1 MKFEEAKIGME
12 VIWNGST
19 KMKGTITIIDTQDK
33 SVLVVS
39 DDEFFKL
46 WFFDDSENPTFDL
59 KTLKPYNSIQLTKKP
74 PKFDID
80 LRDSKEFQSYV
91 ETVIAKY
98 EKEFLPEGTCLTH
111 VSIRKDGE
119 IVVKDNSG
127 KTGISKCHPDDA
139 FNIEVGLQL
148 AMKRLAERLPFIPKD
163 GEEYYSILPTS
174 GTVYSSVYYGG
185 IFSDAF
191 NKAMGNCFRTEKVA
205 KENKDKIMARYEN
218 ILKLAELNAVG
229 DKG

>member
-12 VIWNGST
+12 VIWNEST

-39 DDEFFKL
+39 DDKFFKL
-46 WFFDDSENPTFDL
+46 WFFDDSKDPKFDL
-59 KTLKPYNSIQLTKKP
+59 KTLKLYNSIQLTKKT

-80 LRDSKEFQSYV
+80 LIDSKEFQSYV

-127 KTGISKCHPDDA
+127 NTGISKCHPDDA
-139 FNIEVGLQL
+139 FNLEVGLQL
-148 AMKRLAERLPFIPKD
+148 AIKRLAKKTPFVPKD
-163 GEEYYSILPTS
+163 GEEYYSILLSIEKPYKSTF
-174 GTVYSSVYYGG
+174 YEY
-185 IFSDAF
+185 IFSDEL
-191 NKAMGNCFRTEKVA
+191 NKAIGNYFRTEEEAEKNKGKIISRFKTLLKYAELIA
-205 KENKDKIMARYEN
+205 KE
-218 ILKLAELNAVG
+218 

>member
-1 MKFEEAKIGME
+1 MKFEEAKVGMK
-12 VIWNGST
+12 VSGKGMT
-19 KMKGTITIIDTQDK
+19 GTIVVIDK
-33 SVLVVS
+33 SDKSDKSCLISFS
-39 DDEFFKL
+39 DDINL
-46 WFFDDSENPTFDL
+46 WFWDDDKRDHLRFSL
-59 KTLKPYNSIQLTKKP
+59 KDIEVMSTDVKV
-74 PKFDID
+74 PKFDTG
-80 LRDSKEFQSYV
+80 LSDSAEFTGYLNALKDKYNKLLDANTYV
-91 ETVIAKY
+91 TE
-98 EKEFLPEGTCLTH
+98 
-111 VSIRKDGE
+111 VSISENGTIK
-119 IVVKDNSG
+119 VKDNQG
-127 KTGISKCHPDDA
+127 NKAKAKCHPDDA

-148 AMKRLAERLPFIPKD
+148 AIKRLAERLPFIPKD

>member
-19 KMKGTITIIDTQDK
+19 KIKGTITIIDTQDK

-39 DDEFFKL
+39 DDKFFKL
-46 WFFDDSENPTFDL
+46 WFFDDSKDPKFDL
-59 KTLKPYNSIQLTKKP
+59 KTLKPYNSIQLTKKT

-80 LRDSKEFQSYV
+80 LIDSKEFQSYV
-91 ETVIAKY
+91 ETVISKY
-98 EKEFLPEGTCLTH
+98 EKEFLPDGTCLTH

-148 AMKRLAERLPFIPKD
+148 AIKRLAKKTPFVPKD
-163 GEEYYSILPTS
+163 GEEYYSILLSIEKPYKSTF
-174 GTVYSSVYYGG
+174 YEY
-185 IFSDAF
+185 IFSDEL
-191 NKAMGNCFRTEKVA
+191 NKAIGNYFRTEEEAEKNKGKIISRFKTLLKYAELIA
-205 KENKDKIMARYEN
+205 KE
-218 ILKLAELNAVG
+218 

>member
-12 VIWNGST
+12 VIWNGSI
-19 KMKGTITIIDTQDK
+19 KMKGTITIIDTQNK

-39 DDEFFKL
+39 DDKFLKL
-46 WFFDDSENPTFDL
+46 WFFDDTKFDL
-59 KTLKPYNSIQLTKKP
+59 KTLKPYNSIQLTKKT

-80 LRDSKEFQSYV
+80 LIDSKEFQDYFKSV
-91 ETVIAKY
+91 VAKY
-98 EKEFLPEGTCLTH
+98 TKEPLPNGTHITD
-111 VSIRKDGE
+111 VSIYKDGKT
-119 IVVKDNSG
+119 VVKDNQG
-127 KTGISKCHPDDA
+127 NKGVSKCHHDDA

-148 AMKRLAERLPFIPKD
+148 AIKRLAERLPFIPKD

-174 GTVYSSVYYGG
+174 GTVYSSVYYEG

-229 DKG
+229 DEG

>member
-39 DDEFFKL
+39 DDKFFKL
-46 WFFDDSENPTFDL
+46 WFFDDSKDPKFDL
-59 KTLKPYNSIQLTKKP
+59 KTLKTYNSIQLTKKT

-80 LRDSKEFQSYV
+80 LIDSKEFHSYLNYV
-91 ETVIAKY
+91 SNKY
-98 EKEFLPEGTCLTH
+98 EKEFLPKGVYITD
-111 VSIRKDGE
+111 VSIHENGK
-119 IVVKDNSG
+119 IVVKDNKG
-127 KTGISKCHPDDA
+127 NKGISKCHPDDA

-148 AMKRLAERLPFIPKD
+148 AIKRLTERLPFIPKD

-174 GTVYSSVYYGG
+174 GTVYSSVYYDG

-205 KENKDKIMARYEN
+205 KENKDKIMTRYEN

-229 DKG
+229 DEG

>member
-19 KMKGTITIIDTQDK
+19 KMKGTITTIDTQDK

-39 DDEFFKL
+39 DDKFLEL
-46 WFFDDSENPTFDL
+46 WFFDDSKDPKFDL
-59 KTLKPYNSIQLTKKP
+59 KTLKTYNSIQLTKKT

-80 LRDSKEFQSYV
+80 LIDSKEFQSYV

-148 AMKRLAERLPFIPKD
+148 AIKRLAKKTPFVPKD
-163 GEEYYSILPTS
+163 GEEYYSILLSIEKPYKSTF
-174 GTVYSSVYYGG
+174 YEY
-185 IFSDAF
+185 IFSDEL
-191 NKAMGNCFRTEKVA
+191 NKAIGNYFRTEEEAEKNKGKIISRFKTLLKYAELIA
-205 KENKDKIMARYEN
+205 KE
-218 ILKLAELNAVG
+218 